1 MICDSAGYDD
11 VCLKVKQSNIL
22 LSHDTLPPRQSVV
35 DMIGQESIDVARHK
49 GMS

>member
-1 MICDSAGYDD
+1 MICDSAGYGD

-35 DMIGQESIDVARHK
+35 DMTEQSPL
-49 GMS
+49 MSQDIRG